1 MGLWYKFLLV
11 LFLIGI
17 SPTALFFYLLYTN
30 NPLSRDL
37 FLPSLIAM
45 AVLFAMGALY
55 YERWRRKWW
64 KRCARAF
71 VLKLG
76 ELHFTDSYRKF
87 SPQWAVLA

>member
-1 MGLWYKFLLV
+1 MELWYKFLLV

-37 FLPSLIAM
+37 LLPSLIAM

-64 KRCARAF
+64 KR
-71 VLKLG
+71 
-76 ELHFTDSYRKF
+76 
-87 SPQWAVLA
+87 